1 MSNVCA
7 VYYKNIRKSVPN
19 TLKNRKLYLNYTKKM
34 LNDYEKEHESFSY
47 DDLVAD
53 LGEPGEVCDS
63 KLLSMDADSLRKSM
77 RIKKAILYAIVA
89 VIVILAGFTI
99 YALRDG
105 IHQTVYI
112 EHSGPFDP
120 EDVG

>member
-1 MSNVCA
+1 MSEVCS
-7 VYYKNIRKSVPN
+7 VYYKNIRKFIPS
-19 TLKNRKLYLNYTKKM
+19 TLNERKLYLNHAKKM

-53 LGEPGEVCDS
+53 LGSPEEVADLRLRS
-63 KLLSMDADSLRKSM
+63 VDAEALRKSM
-77 RIKKAILYAIVA
+77 KIKKVILYVIIAA
-89 VIVILAGFTI
+89 VIVIAGLTI

-112 EHSGPFDP
+112 EHSGPYDP
-120 EDVG
+120 VDTK